1 MADKRRRA
9 DDDDDDLGLRT
20 PSKKPAT
27 KKTERPEKAEK
38 AEKADPAP
46 RAKGDTGRR
55 DRPSASGAAPSDDGW
70 RKVEPAPA
78 GVAPKKGDT
87 GKRPALPAPSTP
99 RGAGSGKTVMVAAGL
114 GLVLAV
120 GGAVALLAG
129 GPVQPVQIG
138 KGSPAGETPIA
149 IAEATESRPVATPG
163 IPRPQVAVPVGPAAT
178 QPTATEV
185 VPAPVTPTAAPPATL
200 EELARRSAN
209 HGAVARLLEQYNELF
224 RFDVLTQADPTLA
237 DFQSREQKERELL
250 AQIHALGGA
259 VVPAL
264 LDMLKGVDQR
274 AHQIFLAKALAGMEG
289 SEAVSAVEQALA
301 SVKDVSVQT
310 TLVRHLPDTPEAASA
325 VGRAVRGEENP
336 NLRGMLMR
344 EYSRRSPATDEEG
357 RAIFRQM
364 ALEDP
369 DPNVRQEAIT
379 LIGHRGDERDADLL
393 EQMARNEPQLPIR
406 QRALVALSETAKGRS
421 LPLLEN
427 LARDATQTLP
437 VRASAV
443 LGLGRV
449 ATLERGRPAGDDAI
463 RALDQ
468 IGQSDPDQ
476 EIRTRAT
483 RLAANLRTA
492 AAAERDTPVNQDPVQ
507 IIPGGPTGA
516 DTMTPR

>member
-9 DDDDDDLGLRT
+9 EDEDDEDLGLRT
-20 PSKKPAT
+20 PTKKPAT

-38 AEKADPAP
+38 PAEKRPEPAK
-46 RAKGDTGRR
+46 AKGDTGRR
-55 DRPSASGAAPSDDGW
+55 DRPASSDGK
-70 RKVEPAPA
+70 KVEPAPA
-78 GVAPKKGDT
+78 VAPKKGDT
-87 GKRPALPAPSTP
+87 GKRPAVPSAP
-99 RGAGSGKTVMVAAGL
+99 RAGGSGKSVMIAAGL
-114 GLVLAV
+114 GVVLAV
-120 GGAVALLAG
+120 GGAVVLLAG
-129 GPVQPVQIG
+129 GPVQPAQLG
-138 KGSPAGETPIA
+138 KPTPGETPIA
-149 IAEATESRPVATPG
+149 VAGPTEARPVLQPG
-163 IPRPQVAVPVGPAAT
+163 VPRPQVAVPVGPATT
-178 QPTATEV
+178 QPAATEV
-185 VPAPVTPTAAPPATL
+185 APAPVTPTATPPATL

-224 RFDVLTQADPTLA
+224 RFDVLAQADPTLS

-250 AQIHALGGA
+250 AQIHALGAA

-310 TLVRHLPDTPEAASA
+310 TLVRHLPETPEAASA

-344 EYSRRSPATDEEG
+344 EYSRRSPASDEEG

-379 LIGHRGDERDADLL
+379 LIGHRGDERDAELL
-393 EQMARNEPQLPIR
+393 EQMCRNEPQLPIR

-421 LPLLEN
+421 LPYLEN

-468 IGQSDPDQ
+468 IGQTDPDQ

-492 AAAERDTPVNQDPVQ
+492 AAAERDAPVNQDPVQ
-507 IIPGGPTGA
+507 IIPGAPGGA
-516 DTMTPR
+516 DQLSPR